1 MSQAAHR
8 YAEAFFELAHEMN
21 QIDAW
26 KQQMDQVAL
35 VMESVPELKGFFGA
49 VKITNEEKKELL
61 IKSFEGK
68 IDEMCLNFLCLLT
81 DKKRISEVSLVLKE
95 FHSLCNAYKG
105 IAEGVVY
112 APRTLSEN
120 QIKELE
126 DSFKVRGRNVE
137 LSLKI
142 DESLISGFKIVLD
155 DEVVDASMKSKI
167 ARMKNELLKE
177 RM

>member
-8 YAEAFFELAHEMN
+8 YAEAFFELAQEMN

-26 KQQMDQVAL
+26 KLQMDQVAL

-105 IAEGVVY
+105 IEEGVVY
-112 APRTLSEN
+112 APRGICYRREDKGHQLLHHADTPME
-120 QIKELE
+120 EL
-126 DSFKVRGRNVE
+126 RGSVAF
-137 LSLKI
+137 
-142 DESLISGFKIVLD
+142 GG
-155 DEVVDASMKSKI
+155 
-167 ARMKNELLKE
+167 
-177 RM
+177 